1 MQFLC
6 YLCFASESRYIP
18 VANHTAIADTSLLGR
33 YRKDPTPLRLR
44 HLVEPL
50 MLITR
55 PCIALPAIAYSMT
68 FLWATVS
75 NTFEIPQIFPE
86 RYGFNT
92 QQVGLQNIAFIIGNI
107 MGEQIG
113 GIMSDKWMSKNGRKG
128 ARPAPEYRLWLSY
141 IGYAL
146 ACCGLV
152 VFYVQI
158 DRSGDKWNVTSMVG
172 GAITTAGNQVI
183 TTILITYAVD
193 CHPADSSGIGVFVN
207 FVRQIWG
214 FIGPFWFVL
223 YPHQHIC
230 LLSKYTRFPQLIE
243 AIGLSGTAGVAAGMI
258 VGVSVVLTV
267 LLQWQSGAWR
277 PGSQDKAA

>member
-1 MQFLC
+1 MPL
-6 YLCFASESRYIP
+6 
-18 VANHTAIADTSLLGR
+18 ANRTAIANMSLLGR
-33 YRKDPTPLRLR
+33 YRKDPTPLKIR
-44 HLVEPL
+44 HFIEPL

-55 PCIALPAIAYSMT
+55 PCIALPSIAYSMT

-75 NTFEIPQIFPE
+75 NTFEMPQIFPE

-113 GIMSDKWMSKNGRKG
+113 GIMSDKWMSKKGRKG

-158 DRSGDKWNVTSMVG
+158 DRSGEEWNVTPMVG

-193 CHPADSSGIGVFVN
+193 CHPEDSSGIGVFVN

-214 FIGPFWFVL
+214 FIGPFWFVFHSASIKEISL
-223 YPHQHIC
+223 TRHQ
-230 LLSKYTRFPQLIE
+230 RFPQLIE
-243 AIGLSGTAGVAAGMI
+243 AIGLSGTAGVAVGMI

-277 PGSQDKAA
+277 FTVQDKAA